1 MTTSGRSKVF
11 AVLAAVAL
19 AAAACGSDSGGSSSG
34 TSGGT
39 TAGTSGGGT
48 TAAPGTG
55 ATAGGGSAESIVI
68 AIADEPSTL
77 DPQAAEDGNER
88 AVTDNVYDTLLRRDP
103 ETNDLVP
110 HLAAALP
117 TQVDDT
123 TWEFKLREGV
133 TFTNGEPF
141 DAAAAA
147 YSINRVID
155 PAFNSAQRDF
165 YEGIT
170 GAKAVDATTLQ
181 VTTAQNDP
189 VFPARMYR
197 LKMVPPVYS
206 KDPKFVES
214 PIGTGPYKFEKWD
227 RGSQVTLTRN
237 DDYWGD
243 QPAIK
248 DVTLRFISE
257 ASTRAAGLKTGEIQL
272 ATLIPPEQTKDV
284 PQVISRDGL
293 EFPVFRLKN
302 YEGTLK
308 NAQIRQA
315 MNYAV
320 DKDALAKDLFSGY
333 ATVANCQTVA
343 KGTFGYDPDLKPYP
357 YDPGKA
363 KDLLKQAG
371 YNGEELT
378 LLAPTGRWLKDAE
391 TTEAVIGYLNEV
403 GINVKADVRPFSSY
417 ITEFATG
424 VGTPQQDI
432 GFVSA
437 SNELFDA
444 SKIETYYHK
453 EGALSSYVNED
464 VTAALNDARSQTD
477 ESKREADFHSALK
490 TGCEDDPV
498 FIFTVNLQDIYGAT
512 KSLTWKPRVDGS
524 LYVPDMSVSS

>member
-1 MTTSGRSKVF
+1 MTRAGRSQV
-11 AVLAAVAL
+11 VAL
-19 AAAACGSDSGGSSSG
+19 VAALSLAVAACGSSGGSSSD
-34 TSGGT
+34 T
-39 TAGTSGGGT
+39 TAGASGS
-48 TAAPGTG
+48 AAPSGSS
-55 ATAGGGSAESIVI
+55 GGSAPAGSSATGGGENLVI

-88 AVTDNVYDTLLRRDP
+88 AVTDNIYDTLLRRDP
-103 ETNDLVP
+103 VTNDLVP
-110 HLAAALP
+110 HLATALP

-155 PAFNSAQRDF
+155 KNFNSAQADF

-170 GAKAVDATTLQ
+170 GATAVDATTLR

-197 LKMVPPVYS
+197 LKMVPPTYS
-206 KDPKFVES
+206 KDPAFVES

-243 QPAIK
+243 APPIK

-257 ASTRAAGLKTGEIQL
+257 AGTRVAGLKAGEVQL

-284 PQVISRDGL
+284 PQVITRDGL

-308 NAQIRQA
+308 NAMIRQA

-333 ATVANCQTVA
+333 ASVANCQTVA
-343 KGTFGYDPDLKPYP
+343 EGTFGYDPDLKPYP
-357 YDPGKA
+357 YDPDKA
-363 KDLLKQAG
+363 KQLLKDAG

-391 TTEAVIGYLNEV
+391 TTEAVVGYLNDV
-403 GINVKADVRPFSSY
+403 GIKIKPDVRPFSSY

-424 VGTPQQDI
+424 VGTPQQDM

-477 ESKREADFHSALK
+477 PAKREADFHTALK
-490 TGCEDDPV
+490 IGCEDDPV
-498 FIFTVNLQDIYGAT
+498 FIFTVNLQDIYGAS
-512 KSLTWKPRVDGS
+512 KGLTWKPRVDGS

>member
-1 MTTSGRSKVF
+1 
-11 AVLAAVAL
+11 
-19 AAAACGSDSGGSSSG
+19 
-34 TSGGT
+34 
-39 TAGTSGGGT
+39 
-48 TAAPGTG
+48 
-55 ATAGGGSAESIVI
+55 VI

-88 AVTDNVYDTLLRRDP
+88 AVTDNIYDTLLRRDP

-110 HLAAALP
+110 HLATALP
-117 TQVDDT
+117 TQVDPT

-155 PAFNSAQRDF
+155 KNFNSAQADF

-170 GAKAVDATTLQ
+170 GATAVDATTLR

-197 LKMVPPVYS
+197 LKMVPPTYS
-206 KDPKFVES
+206 KDPAFVES

-243 QPAIK
+243 KPAIK

-257 ASTRAAGLKTGEIQL
+257 AGTRVAGLKAGEIQL

-284 PQVISRDGL
+284 PQVITRDGL

-308 NAQIRQA
+308 NAMIRQA

-333 ATVANCQTVA
+333 ASVANCQTLA
-343 KGTFGYDPDLKPYP
+343 EGTFGYDPDLKPYP
-357 YDPGKA
+357 YDPDKA
-363 KDLLKQAG
+363 KQLLKDAG

-391 TTEAVIGYLNEV
+391 TTEAVVGYLNDV
-403 GINVKADVRPFSSY
+403 GIKIKPDVRPFSSY

-424 VGTPQQDI
+424 VGTPQQDM

-464 VTAALNDARSQTD
+464 ATAALNDARAQTD
-477 ESKREADFHSALK
+477 PTKREADFHTALK
-490 TGCEDDPV
+490 IGCEDDPV
-498 FIFTVNLQDIYGAT
+498 FIFTVNLQDIYGAS
-512 KSLTWKPRVDGS
+512 KGLTWKPRVDGS

>member
-1 MTTSGRSKVF
+1 MTGSGRSKV
-11 AVLAAVAL
+11 VAL
-19 AAAACGSDSGGSSSG
+19 LTALSLAVAACGSSGGEG
-34 TSGGT
+34 GAGT
-39 TAGTSGGGT
+39 TTGGAGASSPAGSAGS
-48 TAAPGTG
+48 APAETG
-55 ATAGGGSAESIVI
+55 AAAGAESIVI

-88 AVTDNVYDTLLRRDP
+88 AVTDNIYDTLLRRDP
-103 ETNDLVP
+103 ESNELVP
-110 HLAAALP
+110 HLATALP
-117 TQVDDT
+117 TQVNDT

-141 DAAAAA
+141 DAEAAAF
-147 YSINRVID
+147 SINRVVD
-155 PAFNSAQRDF
+155 PNYNSAQSDF

-170 GAKAVDATTLQ
+170 GAKAVDATTLD

-206 KDPKFVES
+206 KDPAFVES
-214 PIGTGPYKFEKWD
+214 PIGTGPYKFLKWD

-243 QPAIK
+243 APPIK

-257 ASTRAAGLKTGEIQL
+257 AGTRVAGLKAGEIQL
-272 ATLIPPEQTKDV
+272 ATLLPPEQTKDV
-284 PQVISRDGL
+284 PQVITREGL

-308 NAQIRQA
+308 NAMIRQA

-320 DKDALAKDLFSGY
+320 DKDALAEDLFSGY
-333 ATVANCQTVA
+333 ATVANCQTLSDA
-343 KGTFGYDPDLKPYP
+343 HFGYDPDLKPYP
-357 YDPGKA
+357 YDPDKA
-363 KDLLKQAG
+363 KQLLKDAG
-371 YNGEELT
+371 YNGEQLT

-391 TTEAVIGYLNEV
+391 TTEAVVGYLNDV
-403 GINVKADVRPFSSY
+403 GINVKPDVRPFSSY
-417 ITEFATG
+417 ITEFAVG
-424 VGTPQQDI
+424 VGKPQQDM

-464 VTAALNDARSQTD
+464 VTNALNDARSQTD
-477 ESKREADFHSALK
+477 PAKREADFHTALK
-490 TGCEDDPV
+490 IGCEDDPV
-498 FIFTVNLQDIYGAT
+498 FIFTVNLQDIYGAS
-512 KSLTWKPRVDGS
+512 KDLSWKPRGDGS
-524 LYVPDMSVSS
+524 IYVPDMSLGS

>member
-1 MTTSGRSKVF
+1 MRSGRSKVF
-11 AVLAAVAL
+11 AVFAAVAF

-34 TSGGT
+34 TTGGTSAATSGGT
-39 TAGTSGGGT
+39 GAAGGS
-48 TAAPGTG
+48 AAPGTG
-55 ATAGGGSAESIVI
+55 AAAGGAEKIVI

-103 ETNDLVP
+103 ETNELVP
-110 HLAAALP
+110 HLATALP
-117 TQVDDT
+117 TQINDT
-123 TWEFKLREGV
+123 TWEFKLRDGV
-133 TFTNGEPF
+133 KFTNGEPF

-147 YSINRVID
+147 YSVNRVID
-155 PAFNSAQRDF
+155 KNFNSAQRDF
-165 YEGIT
+165 YEGIN
-170 GAKAVDATTLQ
+170 GAKAIDATTLQ
-181 VTTAQNDP
+181 VTTDQNDP

-206 KDPKFVES
+206 KDPKFVEA
-214 PIGTGPYKFEKWD
+214 PIGTGPYKFDKWD

-243 QPAIK
+243 KPAIQ

-284 PQVISRDGL
+284 PQVIKRDGL

-357 YDPGKA
+357 YDPDKA
-363 KDLLKQAG
+363 KQLLKDAG

-391 TTEAVIGYLNEV
+391 TTEAVIGYLNDV
-403 GINVKADVRPFSSY
+403 GIKVKPDVRPFSSY

-424 VGTPQQDI
+424 VGTPQPDV

-477 ESKREADFHSALK
+477 ETKREADFHTALK

-512 KSLTWKPRVDGS
+512 KNLTWKPRVDGS
-524 LYVPDMSVSS
+524 LYVPDMSVS

>member
-1 MTTSGRSKVF
+1 MRRSGRSKVV
-11 AVLAAVAL
+11 ALLAALAL
-19 AAAACGSDSGGSSSG
+19 AVAACGSSGDDGSSG
-34 TSGGT
+34 TSGGGSAVT
-39 TAGTSGGGT
+39 GGAGSS
-48 TAAPGTG
+48 APAGTG
-55 ATAGGGSAESIVI
+55 AAGSAESIVI

-103 ETNDLVP
+103 QTNELVP
-110 HLAAALP
+110 HLATALP
-117 TQVDDT
+117 TQIDDT
-123 TWEFKLREGV
+123 TWEFKLRDGV

-141 DAAAAA
+141 NAEAAA
-147 YSINRVID
+147 YSVNRVID
-155 PAFNSAQRDF
+155 EGFNSAQRDF

-197 LKMVPPVYS
+197 LKMVPPEYS
-206 KDPKFVES
+206 KDPKFVEA
-214 PIGTGPYKFEKWD
+214 PIGTGPYKFEAWD

-243 QPAIK
+243 APAIK

-257 ASTRAAGLKTGEIQL
+257 PGTRVAGLKAGEIQL

-284 PQVISRDGL
+284 PQVITRDGL

-308 NAQIRQA
+308 NAMIRQA

-320 DKDALAKDLFSGY
+320 DKDALANDLFSGY

-343 KGTFGYDPDLKPYP
+343 EGTFGYDPDLQPYP
-357 YDPGKA
+357 YDPDKA
-363 KDLLKQAG
+363 KQLLQDAG

-391 TTEAVIGYLNEV
+391 TTEAVVGYLNDV
-403 GINVKADVRPFSSY
+403 GIKVKPDVRPFSSY

-424 VGTPQQDI
+424 VGTPQPDM

-464 VTAALNDARSQTD
+464 VTASLNDARSQTD
-477 ESKREADFHSALK
+477 PAKREADFHAALK

-512 KSLTWKPRVDGS
+512 DGLSWSPRVDGS
-524 LYVPDMSVSS
+524 LYVPDMSLSA

>member
-1 MTTSGRSKVF
+1 MRRSGRSTV
-11 AVLAAVAL
+11 VALLTALTL
-19 AAAACGSDSGGSSSG
+19 AAAACGSS
-34 TSGGT
+34 SGGT
-39 TAGTSGGGT
+39 SSAGTSNAGTSGGGGAAT
-48 TAAPGTG
+48 TAPAGTG
-55 ATAGGGSAESIVI
+55 GGGGTTSDKITI

-77 DPQAAEDGNER
+77 DPQSAEDGNER

-110 HLAAALP
+110 HLATALP
-117 TQVDDT
+117 TQVNPT
-123 TWEFKLREGV
+123 TWEFKLRDGV

-141 DAAAAA
+141 NAEAAA
-147 YSINRVID
+147 YSVNRVID
-155 PAFNSAQRDF
+155 PKFNSAQRDF

-206 KDPKFVES
+206 KDKAFVEA
-214 PIGTGPYKFEKWD
+214 PIGTGPYKFVKWD
-227 RGSQVTLTRN
+227 RGSQVTLVRN

-243 QPAIK
+243 KPAIK

-272 ATLIPPEQTKDV
+272 ATLLPPEQTKDV
-284 PQVISRDGL
+284 PKVITREGL

-302 YEGTLK
+302 YDGTLK
-308 NAQIRQA
+308 SKLIRQA

-333 ATVANCQTVA
+333 ASVANCQTLA
-343 KGTFGYDPDLKPYP
+343 EGTFGYDPDLKPYP
-357 YDPGKA
+357 YDPAKA

-371 YNGEELT
+371 YNGEQLT

-391 TTEAVIGYLNEV
+391 TTEAVTGYLNDV
-403 GINVKADVRPFSSY
+403 GIKVKTDVRPFSSY

-424 VGTPQQDI
+424 VGTPQPDV

-464 VTAALNDARSQTD
+464 ATAALNDARSQTD
-477 ESKREADFHSALK
+477 PTKREADFHTALK
-490 TGCEDDPV
+490 IGCEDDPV

-512 KSLTWKPRVDGS
+512 NNLNWKPRVDGS
-524 LYVPDMSVSS
+524 LYVPDMTVGS